1 MYKKLSFAL
10 CFAISFAIT
19 MQPVSLAAGYPDS
32 YVTNDILWYKENDS
46 TTCSGSSSNGVS
58 GSDNQEKIWGYLR
71 NAGLSAEQT
80 AGVMANIQAE
90 SGFSPT
96 RHEVG
101 QGWGS
106 GGWGLAQWTFGRR
119 TLIANKIPSELKKY
133 YSQEYGGAPNDKGMV
148 DSIPVEDNDK
158 LLIFELEYLVQ
169 EGTERPVTAR
179 GFGTASNSWE
189 LLKTLKTVDD
199 ATVFWHDDFEKSA
212 MTKDEVKNIRGT
224 AAQKIYERFNGTGGS
239 GGGCPSS
246 SGGGDFIDYVKR
258 YAWPETKVRTD
269 KKPDYEKAIEKAK
282 SENRFTGGTCYG
294 GGVDC
299 GAFVTTILNDSGFD
313 KNYNYGGEGGKAG
326 PTGVQRAWAEANWQ
340 TLGNG
345 SSINVAD
352 LKPGDVAHSPGHTF
366 VFVGNI
372 DGFNSNIASASLCE
386 YAPKAGNESLT
397 SPSVTWFRK
406 K

>member
-1 MYKKLSFAL
+1 
-10 CFAISFAIT
+10 
-19 MQPVSLAAGYPDS
+19 
-32 YVTNDILWYKENDS
+32 
-46 TTCSGSSSNGVS
+46 
-58 GSDNQEKIWGYLR
+58 
-71 NAGLSAEQT
+71 
-80 AGVMANIQAE
+80 
-90 SGFSPT
+90 
-96 RHEVG
+96 
-101 QGWGS
+101 
-106 GGWGLAQWTFGRR
+106 
-119 TLIANKIPSELKKY
+119 
-133 YSQEYGGAPNDKGMV
+133 MV

-224 AAQKIYERFNGTGGS
+224 AAQKIYERFNGTDGS
-239 GGGCPSS
+239 GGGCSSS
-246 SGGGDFIDYVKR
+246 SGGGDFINYVKR
-258 YAWPETKVRTD
+258 YAWPERTVRTD

-313 KNYNYGGEGGKAG
+313 KNYNYGGESGKAG
-326 PTGVQRAWAEANWQ
+326 PTGVQRAWAETNWQ

-372 DGFNSNIASASLCE
+372 EGFDSNIASASLCE
-386 YAPKAGNESLT
+386 YAPKAGGESLT